1 MKFEVDKLKKRGL
14 QFNLWVYFTSFS
26 LIILMI
32 LWLLQVILF
41 NTYYETMKINEA
53 ENLGNEIAQNFTS
66 GNVPDILPH
75 GEFRHGMIIRSVS
88 LDGELKYNDLGR
100 NELRPRE
107 RIEREKILKYI
118 EKLNNSSKKHIVEI
132 SANNFIGI
140 DKNVVYMSKVY
151 DSNGK
156 LHSYLYIQTP
166 LTPTDATV
174 NVLKSQLLMV
184 SVLIIFISFL
194 LSFFL
199 AKKLS
204 KPVIEIKN
212 SSLELAKGNYN
223 VHFNDGG
230 YKEISELSNVLN
242 NTAYELKKNEML
254 RRDLIANVSHDL
266 KTPLTIIKSYAEMII
281 DISGDNKGKREEH
294 LGVII
299 KESDR
304 LTELVNDILDL
315 SKIEAKIEKFEMKE
329 FDIADTLRRVYEK
342 FQVFSECKKINF
354 NLICPDSLMAIGN
367 EVRINQVMY
376 NLIGNAVN
384 YTGPDNF
391 VEVKLFEKEETV
403 RFEVRD
409 TGEGISEEDKERVW
423 DMYYKTSKNNTRE
436 QTGSGIGLAIVKN
449 VLINH
454 NAFYGVES
462 ELGKGSTFYFELKK
476 AVKK

>member
-1 MKFEVDKLKKRGL
+1 MKKRGL

-53 ENLGNEIAQNFTS
+53 ENLGNEIAQNYTS
-66 GNVPDILPH
+66 GNVLDILPH

-100 NELRPRE
+100 NELRLRE

-132 SANNFIGI
+132 SVNNFIGI

-315 SKIEAKIEKFEMKE
+315 SKIEAKIEKFEMNE

-423 DMYYKTSKNNTRE
+423 DRYYKTSKNNTRE

>member
-1 MKFEVDKLKKRGL
+1 MDKLKKRGL
-14 QFNLWVYFTSFS
+14 QFNLWIYFTSFS
-26 LIILMI
+26 LIILII

-41 NTYYETMKINEA
+41 NAYYETMKINEA
-53 ENLGNEIAQNFTS
+53 ENLGNEIAENFTS
-66 GNVPDILPH
+66 GNVSDIPPH

-88 LDGELKYNDLGR
+88 LDGEFKDNNFKL

-107 RIEREKILKYI
+107 RIERDRILKYI
-118 EKLNNSSKKHIVEI
+118 EKLKNSNKTHIVEI
-132 SANNFIGI
+132 STNNFMGI
-140 DKNVVYMSKVY
+140 NKNVVYMSNVY
-151 DSNGK
+151 DAYGN

-212 SSLELAKGNYN
+212 SSLELAKGNYD
-223 VHFNDGG
+223 VRFNDGG
-230 YKEISELSNVLN
+230 YKEISELSSVLN
-242 NTAYELKKNEML
+242 NTAIELSKNEML

-281 DISGDNKGKREEH
+281 DISGDNKEKREEH

-304 LTELVNDILDL
+304 LTDLVNDILDL
-315 SKIEAKIEKFEMKE
+315 SKIESKTEKFEIKE
-329 FDIADTLRRVYEK
+329 FDIANTVRRVYERFK
-342 FQVFSECKKINF
+342 VFSEYKNFQF
-354 NLICPDSLMAIGN
+354 NLICPESLMAVGN
-367 EVRINQVMY
+367 ELRINQVIY
-376 NLIGNAVN
+376 NLIGNALN

-391 VEVKLFEKEETV
+391 IEIKLFEKEETV

-409 TGEGISEEDKERVW
+409 TGAGINEEDKKRVW
-423 DMYYKTSKNNTRE
+423 DRYYKASKNNTRE

-449 VLINH
+449 ILINH
-454 NAFYGVES
+454 NAEFGVKS
-462 ELGKGSTFYFELKK
+462 ELKKGSTFFFELKK
-476 AVKK
+476 RC